1 MMQLLDQIRELIS
14 PALNESAIEL
24 VELAFR
30 GARGNQILQVFIDTE
45 SGVTIDDCQNASDLI
60 SEILDTADI
69 IEGRYRLEV
78 SSPGVDRPLKT
89 VRDFRRNM
97 GRPIRF
103 NLQNEETKRTYEG
116 TIQQVVDGK
125 VTLMVN
131 QEAETFSIDQME
143 NVKLI
148 LKW

>member
-1 MMQLLDQIRELIS
+1 MQLLDQIRELIS

>member
-1 MMQLLDQIRELIS
+1 MQLLDKIRELILS
-14 PALNESAIEL
+14 PLNELNIDLIEL
-24 VELAFR
+24 ALR

-45 SGVTIDDCQNASDLI
+45 CGVTIADCKNASDII

-78 SSPGVDRPLKT
+78 SSPGADRPLKAE
-89 VRDFRRNM
+89 RDFHRNI

-103 NLQNEETKRTYEG
+103 NLQQEEQNQIYEG
-116 TIQQVVDGK
+116 IIQQVSDGN
-125 VTLMVN
+125 VTLRVDQKAVN
-131 QEAETFSIDQME
+131 FSISQME